1 MRAREILEAALYAD
15 DLEAAERFYAGVLG
29 LEPFARVAG
38 RHVFFRCGGR
48 MLLLFRAE
56 ASAQGG
62 AVPAHGAR
70 GPGHLAFAA
79 SSGELDA
86 WRRHLA
92 ERGVALEQ
100 EHVWPGGAVSLY
112 FRDPAGNSLE
122 IAAPAL
128 WEIAEAQAFGSPS
141 ADPD

>member
-15 DLEAAERFYAGVLG
+15 DLHEAERFYAGVLG
-29 LEPFARVAG
+29 LAVLARVEG

-48 MLLLFRAE
+48 VLLVFRAAATAE
-56 ASAQGG
+56 GG

-79 SSGELDA
+79 AEEELEE
-86 WRRHLA
+86 WRSHLA
-92 ERGVALEQ
+92 RCGVPV
-100 EHVWPGGAVSLY
+100 EHEHTWPGGARSLY

-122 IAAPAL
+122 IAVPRLWGIPDVDAL
-128 WEIAEAQAFGSPS
+128 GAG
-141 ADPD
+141 